1 VGGECVSLEGVVR
14 EVAKVGDLLIE
25 LMKEC
30 ARDETVYTLDEM
42 YDVAIEKLV
51 ERANS
56 IGDVETV
63 VRVAVILGMCRGV
76 YLGKR
81 YVSELECS
89 LTKFYLYELVE
100 RFKGEEVR
108 KDETES
114 EEAGV

>member
-1 VGGECVSLEGVVR
+1 VSLKEVEK

-25 LMKEC
+25 LVKEC

-42 YDVAIEKLV
+42 YDAAIEKLM

-56 IGDVETV
+56 IGDIETV
-63 VRVAVILGMCRGV
+63 VKAAAMLGMCRGV
-76 YLGKR
+76 YLGEG
-81 YVSELECS
+81 YVKSIECS

-108 KDETES
+108 KDETEG
-114 EEAGV
+114 EKAGV